1 MQSTEF
7 PLAPYS
13 ISLFYIIA
21 VVVGLMLAGLFT
33 LFFTVGYG
41 FNHITTNVGPDGL
54 EFKGIFYGEKFP
66 KSKLKVGEA
75 RPVDLDDRKK
85 AVIVPTTEGYPVLVS
100 PNDPAAFL
108 AALKR

>member
-75 RPVDLDDRKK
+75 RPVDLDGADS
-85 AVIVPTTEGYPVLVS
+85 ELS
-100 PNDPAAFL
+100 PEKRMGGL
-108 AALKR
+108 GMSQLTYGKWKLKNG